1 MREAS
6 VGHDCPIV
14 ISDSGESSDGTA
26 SGAEAAKPTSQQ
38 SVGSL
43 GCSQGSGQRGQLTLL
58 LKQQQLAPGNR
69 SSQPMDSAR
78 SRYGKKQGTAAA
90 SGRKKA
96 PAKGKGMLLQLTAS
110 TSAAAAPKQPC
121 PPPVQSE
128 PRAPFLST
136 EPSAKHLVAP
146 GGSEFPAAAA
156 GDADAGASWSTKYAP
171 ESAAELVVH
180 KKKVDELRA
189 WMQHCAGK
197 CGLPAA
203 GCLLLTGPPGCGK
216 TAAVCLLASEQG
228 LSVTEWVPP
237 AGVTWEEHQRNHR
250 GGSAEPSPSPSS
262 SGRRFHSKLDEFDDY
277 VGRSTLFASLQLQR
291 RRPGAPG
298 GAGLKRGGQGEESA
312 GGKSDHEQ
320 KGARGR
326 LLLVDDLP
334 HAANSEQRTRLAQ
347 SLRRL
352 ARTTRFPAVIITTSG
367 DRSGASAKFSSAA
380 LGNSHGLH
388 KELLSA
394 LDEAGIHVV
403 SLNPITSRNAAKAL
417 RGIARKMGI
426 VLAERSAAEMAEAS
440 GGDLRNAIESLQ
452 LHLLGHRQLREPSGA
467 EVGRPGA
474 KRRRAA
480 AGAAVSIDRGGAA
493 VSGMDSG
500 LSLFHALGKLLHNK
514 RGDPADLASD
524 TAPQLCRNHREAE
537 PAPASSSV
545 GSATAEP
552 MPPLP
557 LAERFRRLPSSVD
570 PEGTVLRSQMDGDSV
585 MAFLQENLH
594 DFVDDECIGAA
605 ADCLEYLSAGD
616 ALLGRAPGG
625 AGGGAGPSAAGT
637 SVVARARSSWQ
648 PLRPPAL
655 WAARTAAAHNQEQ
668 IGEILRLA
676 GHSSA
681 VLSGCV
687 SYLAS
692 EVLPF
697 LRCLHCGSP
706 RYAEAL
712 DGVLPSRWM
721 YVVGGRAELVE
732 RACGRRAAGGGT
744 LGAADS
750 EGAGEGAGDPIE
762 DC

>member
-291 RRPGAPG
+291 AITSKRAHGGGCCSSTTSRTRRTPSSGRGLPSPSG
-298 GAGLKRGGQGEESA
+298 GSPA
-312 GGKSDHEQ
+312 
-320 KGARGR
+320 
-326 LLLVDDLP
+326 P
-334 HAANSEQRTRLAQ
+334 HASPPSSSPPQ
-347 SLRRL
+347 
-352 ARTTRFPAVIITTSG
+352 VIG
-367 DRSGASAKFSSAA
+367 
-380 LGNSHGLH
+380 
-388 KELLSA
+388 
-394 LDEAGIHVV
+394 
-403 SLNPITSRNAAKAL
+403 
-417 RGIARKMGI
+417 
-426 VLAERSAAEMAEAS
+426 
-440 GGDLRNAIESLQ
+440 
-452 LHLLGHRQLREPSGA
+452 REP
-467 EVGRPGA
+467 RPSS
-474 KRRRAA
+474 RARPLA
-480 AGAAVSIDRGGAA
+480 TATASTRSPRSRQEGGAA
-493 VSGMDSG
+493 
-500 LSLFHALGKLLHNK
+500 
-514 RGDPADLASD
+514 R
-524 TAPQLCRNHREAE
+524 
-537 PAPASSSV
+537 
-545 GSATAEP
+545 
-552 MPPLP
+552 PLP
-557 LAERFRRLPSSVD
+557 SWLRFLAQISPPCQSDSQHGHRFAI
-570 PEGTVLRSQMDGDSV
+570 Q
-585 MAFLQENLH
+585 
-594 DFVDDECIGAA
+594 
-605 ADCLEYLSAGD
+605 
-616 ALLGRAPGG
+616 
-625 AGGGAGPSAAGT
+625 
-637 SVVARARSSWQ
+637 
-648 PLRPPAL
+648 
-655 WAARTAAAHNQEQ
+655 
-668 IGEILRLA
+668 
-676 GHSSA
+676 
-681 VLSGCV
+681 
-687 SYLAS
+687 
-692 EVLPF
+692 
-697 LRCLHCGSP
+697 
-706 RYAEAL
+706 
-712 DGVLPSRWM
+712 
-721 YVVGGRAELVE
+721 
-732 RACGRRAAGGGT
+732 
-744 LGAADS
+744 
-750 EGAGEGAGDPIE
+750 
-762 DC
+762 